1 VNAAGEPSYEAQLT
15 RLGEVKGR
23 HLDELL
29 GLPNVVGV
37 GVGLRQRA
45 GRQTG
50 ELAITVMVQ
59 RKVPRS
65 QLAEADVIPSQLEG
79 VPVDVVE
86 VGKLDAGV

>member
-37 GVGLRQRA
+37 GVGLRQ
-45 GRQTG
+45 
-50 ELAITVMVQ
+50 
-59 RKVPRS
+59 
-65 QLAEADVIPSQLEG
+65 LAEADVIPSQLEG